1 MYPGAAR
8 GIRIVHDDRDRL
20 GPFGNPA
27 PRELRD
33 TSSLLHE
40 CWAGIEL
47 PCVNALLVISIAT
60 VVSLTYGW

>member
-1 MYPGAAR
+1 MMTA
-8 GIRIVHDDRDRL
+8 IRL
-20 GPFGNPA
+20 GAFGNPA